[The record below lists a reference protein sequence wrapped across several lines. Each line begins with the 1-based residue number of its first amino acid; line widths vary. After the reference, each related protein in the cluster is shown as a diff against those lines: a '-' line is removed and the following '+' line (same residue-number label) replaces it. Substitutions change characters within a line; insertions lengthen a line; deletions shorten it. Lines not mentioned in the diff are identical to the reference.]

1 MKVRAKKVRGFVP
14 LLALILLAGCQH
26 HRSWEALERCRGTL
40 PEASRQAVV
49 VDREEA
55 APSGM
60 AIRIYER
67 GFEGWQPIGAEIP
80 AVAGRNGLAPVGEK
94 REGDGRTPSGVFA
107 LERGFG
113 YEPFATRL
121 PYIVL
126 TPEMIWIDDARSGR
140 YNTLAELRAGEG
152 LSYEIMKR
160 ADDLY
165 KYGIVVEYNTRAIVP
180 GAGSAIFF
188 HIWRNSATP
197 TAGCIAAAEP
207 DMVRMLGW
215 LDPAQHPL
223 AVIGDACP

>member
-1 MKVRAKKVRGFVP
+1 MKVRGFVP
-14 LLALILLAGCQH
+14 LLALLLLAGCQH
-26 HRSWEALERCRGTL
+26 HQPWEAFEKCRGNL
-40 PEASRQAVV
+40 PEASRQTVV

-60 AIRIYER
+60 AIRLFER
-67 GFEGWQPIGAEIP
+67 GNDGWQPLGAVIP
-80 AVAGRNGLAPVGEK
+80 AVVGRNGLAPVGEK
-94 REGDGRTPSGVFA
+94 REEDGRTPSGVFA

-113 YEPFATRL
+113 YEPFATKM

-126 TPEMIWIDDARSGR
+126 APEMIWIDDARSDR
-140 YNTLAELRAGEG
+140 YNTLAEKRGGEG
-152 LSYEIMKR
+152 LSYEIMRR

-165 KYGIVVEYNTRAIVP
+165 KYGIVVEYNTRAIVQ

-188 HIWRNSATP
+188 HIWRSPATP
-197 TAGCIAAAEP
+197 TEGCIAATEP
-207 DMVRMLGW
+207 DIARMLRW

>member
-1 MKVRAKKVRGFVP
+1 MKARGFVT
-14 LLALILLAGCQH
+14 LLALLLLAGCQH
-26 HRSWEALERCRGTL
+26 HRPWQAFEKCRGTL
-40 PEASRQAVV
+40 PGANRQAVV
-49 VDREEA
+49 VDRDEA

-60 AIRIYER
+60 AIRLYER
-67 GFEGWQPIGAEIP
+67 GVDGWQPFGAALP

-113 YEPFATRL
+113 YEPLATRM

-126 TPEMIWIDDARSGR
+126 TPEMIWIDDARSDR
-140 YNTLAELRAGEG
+140 YNMLAEKREGEG

-160 ADDLY
+160 DDDLY

-188 HIWRNSATP
+188 HVWHSPRTA
-197 TAGCIAAAEP
+197 TAGCIAIAEP
-207 DMVRMLGW
+207 EMVRLLLW
-215 LDPAQHPL
+215 LDPARYPL
-223 AVIGDACP
+223 TVIGDACP

>member
-1 MKVRAKKVRGFVP
+1 MKVRKCVP
-14 LLALILLAGCQH
+14 LLALLLLTGCQH
-26 HRSWEALERCRGTL
+26 HRPWETFEKCRGTL

-49 VDREEA
+49 VDRGEA
-55 APSGM
+55 ASSAM
-60 AIRIYER
+60 ALRLYER
-67 GFEGWQPIGAEIP
+67 GSDGWRPLGAAIP

-113 YEPFATRL
+113 YESFATRM

-140 YNTLAELRAGEG
+140 YNTLTEKSEGEG
-152 LSYEIMKR
+152 LSCEIMKR

-188 HIWRNSATP
+188 HIWRSPAIP

-215 LDPAQHPL
+215 LDPAQHP
-223 AVIGDACP
+223 

>member
-1 MKVRAKKVRGFVP
+1 MKVRQCAP
-14 LLALILLAGCQH
+14 LLALLLLTGCQH
-26 HRSWEALERCRGTL
+26 HRPWEAFERCRGTL

-60 AIRIYER
+60 AIRLYER
-67 GFEGWQPIGAEIP
+67 GAGGWQPLGAAIP

-126 TPEMIWIDDARSGR
+126 TPEMIWIDDARSDR
-140 YNTLAELRAGEG
+140 YNTLAEKRDGEG
-152 LSYEIMKR
+152 FSYEIMKR

-165 KYGIVVEYNTRAIVP
+165 KYGIVVEYNTREVVP

-188 HIWRNSATP
+188 HIWRSPATP
-197 TAGCIAAAEP
+197 TAGCVATAEL
-207 DMVRMLGW
+207 DMVRILRW

>member
-1 MKVRAKKVRGFVP
+1 MKVRVFVS
-14 LLALILLAGCQH
+14 LLALLLLAGCQH
-26 HRSWEALERCRGTL
+26 HWPWTAFETCRGTL

-49 VDREEA
+49 VDRDEA

-60 AIRIYER
+60 AIRLYER
-67 GFEGWQPIGAEIP
+67 GFDGWQPLGAVIP

-113 YEPFATRL
+113 YEPFATRM

-126 TPEMIWIDDARSGR
+126 APGMIWIDDARSDR
-140 YNTLAELRAGEG
+140 YNTLAEKKEGEG

-160 ADDLY
+160 TDDLY

-188 HIWRNSATP
+188 HIWHSSETP

-207 DMVRMLGW
+207 DMARILRW